1 MAVFPAQITEAPAP
15 CGSSRARGAGWIW
28 PLALLGGAALLA
40 VTGRTF
46 WIDECVSAQFAS
58 EPTLAGCWTA
68 MRRFPE
74 IQLPFYMLYLWSY
87 IKGFGSGE
95 WVLRMA
101 GLPWLVGGA
110 LLFVVS
116 VGRAIGSR
124 MLVALLVAW
133 SPFAWFYLNE
143 ARVYSIQLGLALAV
157 VGAGVAVLQ
166 SVATQRPSRAWARA
180 LLLSLWL
187 LCGTSV
193 LGAMWGFFF
202 FFGFL
207 LAVPRAQWTSLLRL
221 IPGSVTAC
229 VLGLA
234 ALAGY
239 YAWTM
244 TLHAKPTP
252 GVTSV
257 QTVAF
262 VWYEI
267 LGAAGLGPGR
277 NHLREAGV
285 GALKPFLAPLL
296 LFAVLVA
303 VVLGQGVKELA
314 TRYGRRCLVP
324 VLVGGFT
331 PFALLLVLGVMTQLR
346 VLGRHATPLLALLL
360 MVLAFG
366 LVRLARGRGWSG
378 RGLAGSFL
386 LLCLASCLSIRFAA
400 RHEKDDYRSAAAVAK
415 SAVTTGQSVWW
426 SADESSAAYYGVALE
441 KTFAGAGPTQLVVN
455 RSDDELRG
463 LKEPGVII
471 LSKPDIYDNTGALA
485 RYVQGRGYRVAG
497 QLPAFVIWT
506 KDR

>member
-1 MAVFPAQITEAPAP
+1 MMSSATLHGTFRIPMPWIVLVMASAF
-15 CGSSRARGAGWIW
+15 
-28 PLALLGGAALLA
+28 LLA
-40 VTGRTF
+40 VTAQSF
-46 WIDECVSAQFAS
+46 WIDEACTVWFAGQS
-58 EPTLAGCWTA
+58 TLAKCWSE
-68 MRRFPE
+68 MERLRFPE
-74 IQLPFYMLYLWSY
+74 VQLPFYMLYLWSY
-87 IKGFGSGE
+87 IKVFGSGE

-101 GLPWLVGGA
+101 GFPWLVGGA
-110 LLFVVS
+110 ALFVVA

-124 MLVALLVAW
+124 MLAALLVAW

-166 SVATQRPSRAWARA
+166 SMEAQRPAQGWLRA

-207 LAVPRAQWTSLLRL
+207 LAVPRAQWTPLLRL

-229 VLGLA
+229 IIGLA

-277 NHLREAGV
+277 NQLREAGV

-296 LFAVLVA
+296 LFAMLVA

-314 TRYGRRCLVP
+314 ARYGRRCLVP
-324 VLVGGFT
+324 VLVGGVT
-331 PFALLLVLGVMTQLR
+331 PFALLLVLGVVTQLR

-360 MVLAFG
+360 IVLAFG
-366 LVRLARGRGWSG
+366 LVRLARGRGWAG

-386 LLCLASCLSIRFAA
+386 LLCLASCLSLRFAA
-400 RHEKDDYRSAAAVAK
+400 RHEKDDYRSAATVAK
-415 SAVTTGQSVWW
+415 SVLTAGKSVWW
-426 SADESSAAYYGVALE
+426 SADESGAVYYGLALE
-441 KTFAGAGPTQLVVN
+441 KGLAGSGSCRLLAN
-455 RSDDELRG
+455 RSDEELRA

-471 LSKPDIYDNTGALA
+471 LSKPDLYDNTGALG
-485 RYVQGRGYRVAG
+485 RYVHGRGYRVAG
-497 QLPAFVIWT
+497 QFPAFVIWT